1 MINLIPIDY
10 PGTKEVIKNIDL
22 YKEKFLNDS
31 VIVFRNANLS
41 LDEQREFHLL
51 LGEHFN
57 WNTAHKGYYE
67 ENHKNNP
74 AVGVV
79 GCDEIML
86 NWHVEHFSYSNPII
100 AGTWNMFNFSCSS
113 ECGKTYF
120 VDTSLV
126 YQMLKKD
133 MQEFLNSCILDNGGI
148 DNVSQFS
155 KSHLYSP
162 VVEHW
167 YTKNPVIRLPL
178 HDRYVK
184 VDSVNKEIPTDKD
197 HEQFETIRKEIIN
210 IIRNNEEIRIVQ
222 KWKQGDLVLMD
233 AFKLAHAVTGGFN
246 SEDRT
251 FFGIWGHRDSIDK

>member
-1 MINLIPIDY
+1 MINLIPIEY
-10 PGTKEVIKNIDL
+10 PGTKEVIKNIDF

-41 LDEQREFHLL
+41 LEEQREFHLL
-51 LGEHFN
+51 LGEQFN
-57 WNTAHKGYYE
+57 WNTAHRGYYE

-74 AVGVV
+74 AVGIV
-79 GCDEIML
+79 GPDEIML
-86 NWHVEHFSYSNPII
+86 NWHVEHFAYSNPII

-133 MQEFLNSCILDNGGI
+133 MQEFLNSCILDTEGI
-148 DNVSQFS
+148 DSFNKFS
-155 KSHLYSP
+155 KSSLYSP
-162 VVEHW
+162 VLEHW
-167 YTKNPVIRLPL
+167 ATKKLVIRLPL
-178 HDRYVK
+178 HDKNVK
-184 VDSVNKEIPTDKD
+184 IHSVNNNIPTEPDYEKFKII
-197 HEQFETIRKEIIN
+197 QTEIKN
-210 IIRNNEEIRIVQ
+210 IIRNNEDIRIVQ

-246 SEDRT
+246 SEDRS
-251 FFGIWGHRDSIDK
+251 FFGIWGYRDFIE